1 MDAIQVIRVALN
13 VISERL
19 LTIIALGMSFGLACW
34 VMKDPDILRLGTMA
48 FFAAFSFLLLKTRK
62 RENYETESK
71 TTTSQPTNS

>member
-71 TTTSQPTNS
+71 ITTSQSANS

>member
-48 FFAAFSFLLLKTRK
+48 FFAIFSFLLLKTRK

-71 TTTSQPTNS
+71 TTTSQSANS

>member
-62 RENYETESK
+62 RENYVTESK
-71 TTTSQPTNS
+71 TTTSQSANS